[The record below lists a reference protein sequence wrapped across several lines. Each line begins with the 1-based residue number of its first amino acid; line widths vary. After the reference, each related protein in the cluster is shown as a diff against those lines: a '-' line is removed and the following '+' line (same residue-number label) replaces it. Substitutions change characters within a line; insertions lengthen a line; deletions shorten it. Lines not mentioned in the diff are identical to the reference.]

1 VGLSSKK
8 SAFTLIEIILV
19 VLLLSVI
26 AGLTIP
32 NFRNSF
38 RKVKLQ
44 NSANNIAYLMR
55 YAQSRAI
62 TKGVLVRFE
71 FEHGSGK
78 YWLAEQKNDVIGRDD
93 EAFVKFSN
101 KMGKN
106 FSLPDGL
113 TLGSEGLTI
122 LFYPDGN
129 IEKQAVKLCGEVSC
143 LIISTR
149 EQRGHVN
156 VFEAEK

>member
-1 VGLSSKK
+1 MGLSSKK

-55 YAQSRAI
+55 
-62 TKGVLVRFE
+62 
-71 FEHGSGK
+71 
-78 YWLAEQKNDVIGRDD
+78 
-93 EAFVKFSN
+93 
-101 KMGKN
+101 
-106 FSLPDGL
+106 
-113 TLGSEGLTI
+113 
-122 LFYPDGN
+122 
-129 IEKQAVKLCGEVSC
+129 
-143 LIISTR
+143 
-149 EQRGHVN
+149 
-156 VFEAEK
+156 